1 MDRRL
6 SRLGTRDGNPQPRA
20 RNPPVIDSSSG
31 SVHRSRRYNATSRRS
46 LRTSIGGL
54 SSIGSSSNSLI
65 TSMEPG
71 SANTTRRST
80 SPSGISASS
89 CSDSVSVRCV
99 GRTRPTPASNASRLQ
114 RRTAPGAQ
122 PRLDRRSDRT
132 APIDVTGSVA
142 STRSITIVRDEQK
155 RLYLSPGH
163 IEHTADS
170 LGGERSSPSGDGNES
185 VSNAVVRFGIG
196 EERWGIGEER

>member
-80 SPSGISASS
+80 SSSGISASS

-142 STRSITIVRDEQK
+142 STRSITIRSRRTKWVVFVSRTYRTHCRLTGRGTELAERGWKRVGQQRCCPVRD
-155 RLYLSPGH
+155 R
-163 IEHTADS
+163 
-170 LGGERSSPSGDGNES
+170 
-185 VSNAVVRFGIG
+185 
-196 EERWGIGEER
+196 